1 MRFKKIGSLCL
12 CGVLAFSMAGCGA
25 VGNVKENVQEQ
36 PPVEQTAPVET
47 PEVTPEVVPPVEE
60 EVVEEVNPLVAEMQD
75 YLSKFLQANVDGSGI
90 VDMIGI
96 FNEDY
101 SYIEHTRYYNDALL
115 CKAMMKDSVFGN
127 IAKATSLEVLE
138 VETIS
143 RGIYKVSVKND
154 LGNEFV
160 LNVYKQNEG
169 YLVDATHLFVP
180 AKLNITRGVVGHLNG
195 VQLSENDF
203 GNVENEG
210 YAVYN
215 IPYVLANIE
224 NVMKYDTGFSS
235 PFEKSFVVDA
245 KTSEVDLFYNLT
257 SNDLAVIIPNISK
270 LWTSLHTLALEN
282 NVETISG
289 LLSED
294 SPLNAN
300 MVIEGHNAVKA
311 KFTLKEFTPREGGK
325 CILYSTTRMY
335 LDLRGVFIGNYSFG
349 TLTPSKFNN
358 ITVDI
363 QEDGTYKV
371 HDASTE
377 IWLNSDINAYS
388 ND

>member
-1 MRFKKIGSLCL
+1 M
-12 CGVLAFSMAGCGA
+12 
-25 VGNVKENVQEQ
+25 Q
-36 PPVEQTAPVET
+36 P
-47 PEVTPEVVPPVEE
+47 
-60 EVVEEVNPLVAEMQD
+60 
-75 YLSKFLQANVDGSGI
+75 LQ
-90 VDMIGI
+90 
-96 FNEDY
+96 
-101 SYIEHTRYYNDALL
+101 
-115 CKAMMKDSVFGN
+115 
-127 IAKATSLEVLE
+127 
-138 VETIS
+138 
-143 RGIYKVSVKND
+143 
-154 LGNEFV
+154 
-160 LNVYKQNEG
+160 
-169 YLVDATHLFVP
+169 
-180 AKLNITRGVVGHLNG
+180 
-195 VQLSENDF
+195 
-203 GNVENEG
+203 
-210 YAVYN
+210 
-215 IPYVLANIE
+215 
-224 NVMKYDTGFSS
+224 
-235 PFEKSFVVDA
+235 
-245 KTSEVDLFYNLT
+245 VDLFYNLT

-282 NVETISG
+282 NVEAISG
-289 LLSED
+289 MLSED

>member
-1 MRFKKIGSLCL
+1 
-12 CGVLAFSMAGCGA
+12 
-25 VGNVKENVQEQ
+25 
-36 PPVEQTAPVET
+36 
-47 PEVTPEVVPPVEE
+47 
-60 EVVEEVNPLVAEMQD
+60 MQD

-224 NVMKYDTGFSS
+224 NVMKYETGFSS

-282 NVETISG
+282 NVEAISG
-289 LLSED
+289 MLSED

>member
-12 CGVLAFSMAGCGA
+12 CGVLALSMAGCGT
-25 VGNVKENVQEQ
+25 VSTGDVEEIETPPIEENI
-36 PPVEQTAPVET
+36 PVESPVIE
-47 PEVTPEVVPPVEE
+47 EAPPVEE

-75 YLSKFLQANVDGSGI
+75 YLSKFLQANVDGLGI

-180 AKLNITRGVVGHLNG
+180 AKLNITRGIIGHLNG
-195 VQLSENDF
+195 IELSENDL
-203 GNVENEG
+203 GHIENVG
-210 YAVYN
+210 YAVYE
-215 IPYVLANIE
+215 IPYILANIE
-224 NVMKYDTGFSS
+224 NVMKYETGFSS

-282 NVETISG
+282 NVEAISG
-289 LLSED
+289 MLSED